1 MLFILYTNQGLVMSI
16 SVIGIGDNVVD
27 KYLHSG
33 VMYPGGNAL
42 NFSAYAKLAG
52 VPAAFMGVFG
62 NDEAARHVQDTLHE
76 LQIDITHCRH
86 YVGEHGYAC
95 IRLKNGD
102 REFVAGNKNGILR
115 KHPIKLSQDD
125 LHYISRFD
133 LVHSSI
139 NSHLESELEKIKN
152 KQKVISFD
160 FSGRGTDEYFE
171 NVCPWIDYGFISCG
185 GLSSDE
191 IKEKL
196 DKLYHFGCR
205 HVIATSGHE
214 GVYYFSANGYLEW
227 RPKYIE
233 PVDTLGAGDAFLTG
247 FMLSII
253 QSGTD
258 APDNEQV
265 MSAMQAGGRSAA
277 QILSH
282 YGAFGFGKPYSASKC
297 CSTK

>member
-1 MLFILYTNQGLVMSI
+1 MSI

-42 NFSAYAKLAG
+42 NFSVYAKLAG
-52 VPAAFMGVFG
+52 IPAAFMGAFG
-62 NDEAARHVQDTLHE
+62 DDEAARHVQDVLHE
-76 LQIDITHCRH
+76 LKIDITHCRH
-86 YVGEHGYAC
+86 YDGENGYAC

-102 REFVAGNKNGILR
+102 REFVSSNKNGVLR
-115 KHPIKLSQDD
+115 EHPLRLSQDD
-125 LHYISRFD
+125 LHYISQFN

-139 NSHLESELEKIKN
+139 NGFLEPELEKL
-152 KQKVISFD
+152 KQNNNLISFD

-171 NVCPWIDYGFISCG
+171 NVCPWIGYGFISCS

-191 IKEKL
+191 IKEKIE
-196 DKLYHFGCR
+196 KIYHYGCR
-205 HVIATSGHE
+205 HVIATRGHE

-227 RPKYIE
+227 HPQYIE

-247 FMLSII
+247 FMISIM

-258 APDNEQV
+258 EPDNEMV
-265 MSAMQAGGRSAA
+265 ISAMRAGGQSAA
-277 QILSH
+277 QVLSH
-282 YGAFGFGKPYSASKC
+282 YGAFGFGKPYSAC
-297 CSTK
+297 